1 METLPDPMPKKRFT
15 KPKYHT
21 LEGSAA
27 TRHPPI
33 LQVAALCY
41 RRSAKGLRIL
51 LITSRDTG
59 RWIIPKGWP
68 MRNRSEA
75 QAAAREA
82 WEEAGLRGVID
93 ERSIGFYTYSKKV
106 GPGRSA
112 AESIAV
118 ITRHGSERIVRY
130 AFEYAR
136 KHGRKK
142 VSIIHKA
149 NILKMSNGLFLEV
162 GKEVA
167 KQFPDIE
174 SDDVIVDAA
183 CMKLVLMPERFD
195 VIVTMNLFG
204 DILSDLIAGLVG
216 GLGVSPGANLG
227 ERAAIF
233 EAVHGSAPDIA
244 GQGIANPSA
253 LLMAA
258 LMMLEHL
265 GQNEPATRLRAALFR
280 TLADPRTRTRDLGGQ
295 ANTQAFTQAVIAQ
308 L

>member
-112 AESIAV
+112 ACVVRLYPMEARERLKQYPETGQRRVKWFSIGGA
-118 ITRHGSERIVRY
+118 
-130 AFEYAR
+130 AR
-136 KHGRKK
+136 R
-142 VSIIHKA
+142 
-149 NILKMSNGLFLEV
+149 
-162 GKEVA
+162 VA
-167 KQFPDIE
+167 EPE
-174 SDDVIVDAA
+174 LAA
-183 CMKLVLMPERFD
+183 CIRAFDPDRNREPEPPA
-195 VIVTMNLFG
+195 
-204 DILSDLIAGLVG
+204 S
-216 GLGVSPGANLG
+216 GA
-227 ERAAIF
+227 
-233 EAVHGSAPDIA
+233 
-244 GQGIANPSA
+244 
-253 LLMAA
+253 
-258 LMMLEHL
+258 
-265 GQNEPATRLRAALFR
+265 T
-280 TLADPRTRTRDLGGQ
+280 
-295 ANTQAFTQAVIAQ
+295 
-308 L
+308 